1 MDNIRIA
8 IIRSLRFNACSDILT
23 AFRLNA
29 AGIKEQAD
37 ETGNQKDS
45 GKRTG
50 NGGDP
55 ISLDHG

>member
-8 IIRSLRFNACSDILT
+8 IIHSLRFNACSDILT

-29 AGIKEQAD
+29 AGIKEQAN

-45 GKRTG
+45 GK
-50 NGGDP
+50 
-55 ISLDHG
+55 